1 MPQAAF
7 TGLPFS
13 FGALR
18 FAAVELTE
26 GIIFR
31 NFVDNLPP
39 DPIPDLP
46 WKVHA
51 ATAIFFNP
59 RPQFEKSLPLRH
71 AAALFWRWRRCQ
83 YDALFK
89 LYATSQSPVN
99 LKA

>member
-31 NFVDNLPP
+31 NLVDNLPP

-59 RPQFEKSLPLRH
+59 ASSLRNRSRYAMPQHCSGAGDDVNMMPCSNYTLPLNPP
-71 AAALFWRWRRCQ
+71 
-83 YDALFK
+83 
-89 LYATSQSPVN
+89 SI
-99 LKA
+99 